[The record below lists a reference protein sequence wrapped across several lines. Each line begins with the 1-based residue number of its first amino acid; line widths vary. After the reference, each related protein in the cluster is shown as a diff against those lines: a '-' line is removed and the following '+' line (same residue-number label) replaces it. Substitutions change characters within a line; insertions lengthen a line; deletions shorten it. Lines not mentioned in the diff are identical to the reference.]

1 MDEIELADAA
11 RGGDLTA
18 FNRLVILHQELAYN
32 LAYRILSDPDTA
44 EDATQLAMIA
54 AYNNIKGFRGGSF
67 KAWLMRIVTNQC
79 YDELRRQKRQPHVPL
94 EPVNQ
99 EDEEEIESPE
109 WMADDKPLPE
119 KAVESTELEA
129 AITHCLNDLPDE
141 FRLIVVMV
149 DMEGFDYKDVSSA
162 INRPLGTVKSRL
174 ARARMRLQDCLRGFQ
189 ELLPEKFRL
198 YDEAAI

>member
-1 MDEIELADAA
+1 MDEIELAVAA
-11 RGGDLTA
+11 REGDLTA
-18 FNRLVILHQELAYN
+18 FNRLVLLHQELAYN
-32 LAYRILSDPDTA
+32 VAHRILSDPDMA

-99 EDEEEIESPE
+99 EDEEEIESPQ
-109 WMADDKPLPE
+109 WMADDKPQPE
-119 KAVESTELEA
+119 KALEDTELEA
-129 AITHCLNDLPDE
+129 AITHCLDDLPDE
-141 FRLIVVMV
+141 FKVIVVMV
-149 DMEGFDYKDVSSA
+149 DMEGLDYKDVSSA

-174 ARARMRLQDCLRGFQ
+174 ARARVRLQDCLRGFQ

-198 YDEAAI
+198 NDEAAI

>member
-1 MDEIELADAA
+1 MDELELADAA
-11 RGGDLTA
+11 RGGDLGA
-18 FNRLVILHQELAYN
+18 FNRLVLIHQEMAYN
-32 LAYRILSDPDTA
+32 LAYRILSDPDSA

-79 YDELRRQKRQPHVPL
+79 YDELRRQKRQPKIPL

-99 EDEEEIESPE
+99 EDDEEIESPE
-109 WMADDKPLPE
+109 WIADDKPLPE
-119 KAVESTELEA
+119 ESLVDNELEA
-129 AITHCLNDLPDE
+129 AITHCLNDLPEE
-141 FRLIVVMV
+141 FRTIVVMV
-149 DMEGFDYKDVSSA
+149 DVEGFDYKDVSEV

-174 ARARMRLQDCLRGFQ
+174 ARARLKLQDCLRGFQ

-198 YDEAAI
+198 HDEAVL